1 MFGVL
6 GDFLLS
12 KRMEQGVCI
21 KFCVKNGIQCSKALE
36 MLTIAYGESTLSK
49 KKVYKWYYSFGCFRH
64 ETCVSEIRS
73 KIA

>member
-12 KRMEQGVCI
+12 KRMEQRVGI

-36 MLTIAYGESTLSK
+36 MLTIAYSESTLSK
-49 KKVYKWYYSFGCFRH
+49 KNVHKW
-64 ETCVSEIRS
+64 
-73 KIA
+73 